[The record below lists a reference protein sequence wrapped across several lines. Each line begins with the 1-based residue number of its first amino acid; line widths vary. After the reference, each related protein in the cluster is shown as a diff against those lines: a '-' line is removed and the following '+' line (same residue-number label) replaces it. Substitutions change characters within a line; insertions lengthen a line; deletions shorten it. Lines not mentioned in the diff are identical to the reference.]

1 MSTTRT
7 AIASHRGGAILWP
20 ENSPTAFRATA
31 ALPVEQ
37 VEFDLHLS
45 ADDVP
50 VVIHDPLLD
59 RTTEAKGPVRG
70 LSLAALRR
78 VRLKGTAG
86 EVVPSFAEVVEI
98 FRPTAI
104 TLRIE
109 LKPDA
114 AGMPYPGLLPRA
126 MAVLQAAGMAGR
138 CVFTSFQAP
147 AVAEAAALAPTIWLL
162 APAIQQ
168 AVGLAGAIAMARA
181 LGIGGI
187 GLRVERCDAD
197 SVAAIRTA
205 RLSAG
210 AWAVN
215 AAGEIAHAL
224 ALGVDVF
231 TTDDPVTALRLR
243 ESSSTPRQGP
253 QEPGSA

>member
-31 ALPVEQ
+31 ALAVEQ

-59 RTTEAKGPVRG
+59 RTTEAKGPVRAR
-70 LSLAALRR
+70 SLAELRR
-78 VRLKGTAG
+78 VRLKGAAG
-86 EVVPSFAEVVEI
+86 ETVPSLAEVAEL
-98 FRPTAI
+98 FRPTPI
-104 TLRIE
+104 SLRIE
-109 LKPDA
+109 LKADG
-114 AGMPYPGLLPRA
+114 AGQPYPGLLGRA
-126 MAVLQAAGMAGR
+126 MQVLDAAGMAGR

-147 AVAEAAALAPTIWLL
+147 LVAEAAAHAPTIWLL
-162 APAIQQ
+162 APAMQQ
-168 AVGLAGAIAMARA
+168 AAGLAGAIAAARA

-187 GLRVERCDAD
+187 GLRVESCDAE
-197 SVAAIRTA
+197 SVAAIRGA
-205 RLSAG
+205 GLSAG

-215 AAGEIAHAL
+215 AAEEIARIF

-243 ESSSTPRQGP
+243 G
-253 QEPGSA
+253 